1 MSPLKQRLISLI
13 ARHME
18 VTEAEVDSEQSL
30 SAIGV
35 DSLEMVEIVI
45 LVEDELGITLPDNL
59 LNKIDS
65 LTDLVAVVDSALA
78 SPDLVAHVDA
88 AA

>member
-18 VTEAEVDSEQSL
+18 VTEAEVDSKQSL

-45 LVEDELGITLPDNL
+45 LVEDELGVTLPDNL
-59 LNKIDS
+59 LSKIDS
-65 LTDLVAVVDSALA
+65 LADLVAVVESAFA
-78 SPDLVAHVDA
+78 SPDLVAHVDTA
-88 AA
+88 A